1 MGYFGA
7 SLGNL
12 SKQLITEY
20 VEAKTAQYVNSVAEK
35 SVLNH
40 LVEENIQKTF
50 QTAGV
55 NANVVA
61 HGTLTYEPIAG
72 GMVGHTVPW
81 SAMTQAERRA
91 FQHSYTRHSAELGL
105 PNWAQSRASELQ
117 GLFNNAVTNIRAAG
131 EGGFFRSSELVNGVK
146 TIVNRTQPIIDG
158 QQYFYY
164 ETIGGKF
171 INAGTMP

>member
-20 VEAKTAQYVNSVAEK
+20 VEAKTAQYVNSVAET

-72 GMVGHTVPW
+72 GMVRHTVPW

-105 PNWAQSRASELQ
+105 PNWLNIGQASCKDYLIMQLLISAQ
-117 GLFNNAVTNIRAAG
+117 
-131 EGGFFRSSELVNGVK
+131 
-146 TIVNRTQPIIDG
+146 P
-158 QQYFYY
+158 
-164 ETIGGKF
+164 GKEVF
-171 INAGTMP
+171 